1 MLLIQLWPGLILG
14 RSLHRRGSQLWLSC
28 LSPLSTTRLPWGR
41 AGTGGRQEQMAEP
54 HGVLS
59 WLLLHREREP
69 WSPEAG
75 AGTVC
80 VGLSPSCSI
89 LWPGC
94 SLSWLPGPAQLSS
107 FCCSVGP
114 RGAWPCTHN
123 WGVIPVGLCPL
134 CPLVGAF
141 LEFWHHTGKC
151 PWLSSHLPQ
160 SSVGLCQAAKGGTGL

>member
-1 MLLIQLWPGLILG
+1 MARADLGQVTAQEGGASSGLAVCLPFQQQGCHGPGRGLGGG
-14 RSLHRRGSQLWLSC
+14 RSRWQSLMAACPGSSSTGKG
-28 LSPLSTTRLPWGR
+28 SPGAP
-41 AGTGGRQEQMAEP
+41 RQE
-54 HGVLS
+54 HGHS
-59 WLLLHREREP
+59 
-69 WSPEAG
+69 
-75 AGTVC
+75 VC

-114 RGAWPCTHN
+114 RGARPCTHN